1 MLVKHRLV
9 RAGIGGLLLAG
20 VATGCG
26 GTSLPEPPP
35 CVTPTPTRVAET
47 SSGRVNQYF
56 RTVAEGE
63 AQLNS
68 LLAAF
73 RERYPDGQFYRS
85 SAFRNDWVIYAGSAS
100 CTLADMAALA
110 PPEDA
115 EPEIRGRDA
124 ELEAI
129 LTDYQVYLDRGT
141 NAVRQR
147 NTSDYRSFN
156 RNVDDANRRL
166 AEFVDRGVN

>member
-1 MLVKHRLV
+1 MLLRCRLAV
-9 RAGIGGLLLAG
+9 AG
-20 VATGCG
+20 VAALAFAGAILGCG

-35 CVTPTPTRVAET
+35 CQIPTPTRVAET

-56 RTVAEGE
+56 RTVADGE
-63 AQLNS
+63 AQLNA
-68 LLAAF
+68 LLIAF

-100 CTLADMAALA
+100 CTVADMAALT

-115 EPEIRGRDA
+115 EPEIQARDA

-166 AEFVDRGVN
+166 AEFIDRGVN